1 MPRRSGEHS
10 ESDRPPREG
19 RPRLNGWD
27 VFRLILRTYRA
38 TLPYFVVVV
47 LSLILATW
55 IVTTLIF

>member
-1 MPRRSGEHS
+1 MPRRNGDEP
-10 ESDRPPREG
+10 DRPPREG
-19 RPRLNGWD
+19 RPRLTGWD
-27 VFRLILRTYRA
+27 VVRLILRTYRV